1 MYRTRILTGLLA
13 ASILCAYSQEPVT
26 ISDSSKAIAA
36 VAVDQATGADT
47 THPPADFVDVDKEPV
62 VITKKEPVYPALA
75 LKAGMEGRVWVK
87 IWVDKSGLPH
97 QAIILKSDQEIFNA
111 PALDAAMQ
119 FRFTPASL
127 KGNPVDVWVS
137 VPFRFKLAEK
147 KEPQKA
153 PPDTV
158 YGKVPRPIIDF
169 LRQVLEGSAPDT
181 ARVSALLTAKAEAI
195 AGGYLKPL
203 RQAIEEQR
211 QGKESIEQ
219 RGEGWSSSRTGW
231 QTTDGAAILL
241 PVPRKQAKIN
251 LRITT
256 RSLFSRPHR
265 GSGRLP
271 TGTRGGGVGST
282 PCTVQLY
289 FAP

>member
-219 RGEGWSSSRTGW
+219 AGRRVEFITYGMADDGRSGYIVARTSKAGKNQSPHYHTIVIQQTAQGEW
-231 QTTDGAAILL
+231 
-241 PVPRKQAKIN
+241 KIA
-251 LRITT
+251 
-256 RSLFSRPHR
+256 HWHAWR
-265 GSGRLP
+265 GSR
-271 TGTRGGGVGST
+271 
-282 PCTVQLY
+282 
-289 FAP
+289 